1 MTDKIKRKA
10 IESAMRDGTILGML
24 WIATFSVSIVMLKS
38 IGNGGGL
45 ILSLA
50 VTVLTL
56 SSPILAYKLAV
67 KHRNSECNGTIG
79 YGEAWIHIF
88 VMYLCAI
95 LLSSIIQFIFY
106 AYIDPHIFGDLIPAF
121 AKLAAE
127 SGLGTNDIEIF
138 TQLFAEMEKMSAA
151 EIVMSQLGGHVTRSI
166 ILTTF
171 IAIAVKKNPE
181 KNI

>member
-79 YGEAWIHIF
+79 YGESWMHIF
-88 VMYLCAI
+88 VMYHTSFINNSVYLLC
-95 LLSSIIQFIFY
+95 L
-106 AYIDPHIFGDLIPAF
+106 H
-121 AKLAAE
+121 
-127 SGLGTNDIEIF
+127 
-138 TQLFAEMEKMSAA
+138 
-151 EIVMSQLGGHVTRSI
+151 
-166 ILTTF
+166 
-171 IAIAVKKNPE
+171 
-181 KNI
+181 

>member
-1 MTDKIKRKA
+1 
-10 IESAMRDGTILGML
+10 MRDGTILGML
-24 WIATFSVSIVMLKS
+24 WIVTFSVSIVMLKS
-38 IGNGGGL
+38 IGNGGGF

-50 VTVLTL
+50 VTILTF

-67 KHRNSECNGTIG
+67 KHRNSERNGAMG

-106 AYIDPHIFGDLIPAF
+106 AYIDPHIFGNLIPAF

-127 SGLGTNDIEIF
+127 SGMSADDIGIF
-138 TQLFAEMEKMSAA
+138 TQLFAEMEKMSAG

-171 IAIAVKKNPE
+171 LAIAVKKIPE
-181 KNI
+181 NNI